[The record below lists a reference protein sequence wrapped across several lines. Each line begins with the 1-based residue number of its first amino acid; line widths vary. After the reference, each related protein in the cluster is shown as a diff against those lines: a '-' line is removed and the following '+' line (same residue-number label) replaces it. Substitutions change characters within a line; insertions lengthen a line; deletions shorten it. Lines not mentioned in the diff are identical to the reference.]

1 MEQFANWGRAF
12 VIAFPMLAWVQATT
26 ADTAEA
32 TQATENAY
40 YVWLQDPWSGE
51 TKLRLVPP
59 PSTELWNGA
68 RIEDYR
74 AALATDAE
82 PPLGILSIP
91 SLAVEVPV
99 YNGADEFNLDRGLGR
114 IRGMA
119 RPGEQGNLGISG
131 HRDGF
136 FRVLKDIQTGDR
148 VQLRT
153 PARVDTYAVQS
164 ITVVDKEDH
173 SLLAPTDEAQLT
185 LVTCYPFYFV
195 GHAPQRFIVQAR
207 SLTPLPTDEAEEP
220 EALAGAV
227 AVAAVAGD

>member
-1 MEQFANWGRAF
+1 MSAGRRRSKA
-12 VIAFPMLAWVQATT
+12 ALAALLTLLPLGQAA
-26 ADTAEA
+26 ADTAPAEP
-32 TQATENAY
+32 TVDSPY

-51 TKLRLVPP
+51 SDLRLVPP

-74 AALATDAE
+74 VALAAEAE
-82 PPLGILSIP
+82 PPLGILSIH
-91 SLAVEVPV
+91 SLDLEVPV

-114 IRGMA
+114 IRGMS
-119 RPGEQGNLGISG
+119 RPGEPGNLGISG

-136 FRVLKDIQTGDR
+136 FRVLKDIEEGDR

-153 PARVDTYAVQS
+153 AGRVDTYRVAS

-173 SLLAPTDEAQLT
+173 SLLGPTDETQLT

-195 GHAPQRFIVQAR
+195 GHAPQRYIVRAE
-207 SLTPLPTDEAEEP
+207 SLTPPA
-220 EALAGAV
+220 EALPPD
-227 AVAAVAGD
+227 AVAAD